1 MKRRTRVLVAT
12 VAGVAL
18 AVGITG
24 AAFAYGPRWG
34 GSTPEVDNALTTVP
48 VQDTYGPLATA
59 PVQDTLTDWTH
70 PCGAGAMGPMFG
82 GYYGM
87 GMYGQW
93 DTLSEILGLT
103 PEEIQQQY
111 IEGKTLLEI
120 AEAQGVSEEQV
131 VDAIVAERAE
141 VLQQQVEAGI
151 ITQEQADAMLER
163 MEEHVPDMLDSTMV
177 GPGAGAGFG
186 QGAGGVGPG
195 YGGMMGGG
203 SQGIGAG
210 QGGYGGM
217 MGGGQGTG
225 NGQAGYGGMMGG
237 GMMGGG
243 WGGYR

>member
-1 MKRRTRVLVAT
+1 
-12 VAGVAL
+12 
-18 AVGITG
+18 
-24 AAFAYGPRWG
+24 
-34 GSTPEVDNALTTVP
+34 
-48 VQDTYGPLATA
+48 
-59 PVQDTLTDWTH
+59 
-70 PCGAGAMGPMFG
+70 MFG

-151 ITQEQADAMLER
+151 ITQEQADAMIELMR
-163 MEEHVPDMLDSTMV
+163 EHVSLSLESATTVDPS
-177 GPGAGAGFG
+177 AGTGFG